1 MEKRLNKT
9 YVITIINQKGG
20 VGKTSTCTPMA
31 TLLGLAGYRCLVV
44 DNDSQANTTSTLF
57 PDISHITK
65 SIVDIF
71 HLNTPTQANVMECIY
86 QTPYVGVDL
95 IPARPEHERTDDYLY
110 SLLGRKAIHKLLGR
124 ALKTV
129 EEQYDYILIDTHP
142 DLGTTVQNALCCSD
156 YVLTPVKPDG
166 YSYQGITPI
175 TNRILD
181 ISSDEDMNPKL
192 QFLGVFLTC
201 AEPRTGAYRD
211 YYNYYAEN
219 FGDDFIPVGIRL
231 DRAVMSVCNFLI
243 PLPYLLGSSE
253 YQASGSWKAI
263 YDYIELI
270 RYTDIIDDSDYI
282 ILRSTFE
289 IMEKKLAIQ
298 IPAEAYN
305 TPYISRVVDA
315 AIKIE
320 AVAPYEN
327 KPQLS
332 RDEMLQQLNS
342 SQPLRNCVQ
351 TCLLAVGSQSRNIR
365 YCTEDETSS
374 EKYSFVRISALKR
387 SQEVTY

>member
-1 MEKRLNKT
+1 MNKRLGET
-9 YVITIINQKGG
+9 YTITIINQKGG
-20 VGKTSTCTPMA
+20 VGKTSTCTLMA
-31 TLLGLAGYRCLVV
+31 TLLGLTGYRCLVV
-44 DNDSQANTTSTLF
+44 DNDSQANTTATLLQ
-57 PDISHITK
+57 DISHITK

-71 HLNTPTQANVMECIY
+71 RLNTPTQQNVAECIY

-95 IPARPEHERTDDYLY
+95 IPARPEHEQTDTYLY

-124 ALKTV
+124 ALNAV

-201 AEPRTGAYRD
+201 AEPRTAAYRD
-211 YYNYYAEN
+211 YYDYYCEN

-231 DRAVMSVCNFLI
+231 DRAVMSVCNFLM

-253 YQASGSWKAI
+253 YQASGLWKAI
-263 YDYIELI
+263 YDYIELM
-270 RYTDIIDDSDYI
+270 RYTEIIDDSDYI
-282 ILRSTFE
+282 ILRGTFE
-289 IMEKKLAIQ
+289 ILEKRLAIQ
-298 IPAEAYN
+298 IPTTAYEH
-305 TPYISRVVDA
+305 PYISTILDA
-315 AIKIE
+315 TTKPE
-320 AVAPYEN
+320 AAAPYEN
-327 KPQLS
+327 KPHLS
-332 RDEMLQQLNS
+332 RDKMIERLNS
-342 SQPLRNCVQ
+342 DQTIRNKIQ
-351 TCLLAVGSQSRNIR
+351 ACLLTVGGPFKNIR
-365 YCTEDETSS
+365 YCIEDDRSS
-374 EKYSFVRISALKR
+374 DKYSFVRISALRQK
-387 SQEVTY
+387 QETKH

>member
-1 MEKRLNKT
+1 MGKRLSKT
-9 YVITIINQKGG
+9 YIITIINQKGG
-20 VGKTSTCTPMA
+20 VGKTSTCTPIA

-44 DNDSQANTTSTLF
+44 DNDSQANTTATLL
-57 PDISHITK
+57 PDISNITK

-71 HLNTPTQANVMECIY
+71 HLNSPTQKDVSACIY
-86 QTPYVGVDL
+86 QTPYIGVDL
-95 IPARPEHERTDDYLY
+95 IPARPEHEQTDTYLY
-110 SLLGRKAIHKLLGR
+110 SLFGRKAIHKLLGR
-124 ALKTV
+124 ALKAV

-142 DLGTTVQNALCCSD
+142 DLGMTVQNALCCSD

-201 AEPRTGAYRD
+201 AEPRTAAYRD
-211 YYNYYAEN
+211 YYNYYLEN

-231 DRAVMSVCNFLI
+231 DRAVMAVCNFLV

-263 YDYIELI
+263 YDYIELM
-270 RYTDIIDDSDYI
+270 RCTEIIDDPDYI

-289 IMEKKLAIQ
+289 IMEKRLAIQ
-298 IPAEAYN
+298 IPTTAYDR
-305 TPYISRVVDA
+305 PYISAILDA
-315 AIKIE
+315 VIKPEVIS
-320 AVAPYEN
+320 PYEN
-327 KPQLS
+327 KPHMT
-332 RDEMLQQLNS
+332 RDEMIKQLNS
-342 SQPLRNCVQ
+342 DQSLRDKIQ
-351 TCLLAVGSQSRNIR
+351 TCLSIVGNPSRNIR
-365 YCTEDETSS
+365 YCTENDNSS
-374 EKYSFVRISALKR
+374 EKYSFVRISALKQE
-387 SQEVTY
+387 QEVPY